1 MLIMSKKKAGDVK
14 GGFCRA
20 SQRIYYRSK
29 GFLFLN
35 PAENQCQ
42 ADVKLSISFIRRA
55 LSVNPPRIYQ
65 AATKVIGKVGLYLK
79 PVVDR

>member
-1 MLIMSKKKAGDVK
+1 MDFSGHPKESIIEAKV
-14 GGFCRA
+14 F
-20 SQRIYYRSK
+20 
-29 GFLFLN
+29 FFN
-35 PAENQCQ
+35 PAENQGQ
-42 ADVKLSISFIRRA
+42 ADVKLSISFIRRV

>member
-1 MLIMSKKKAGDVK
+1 MDFAGHPK
-14 GGFCRA
+14 ESIIEAKIF
-20 SQRIYYRSK
+20 
-29 GFLFLN
+29 FFFN
-35 PAENQCQ
+35 PAENQGQ

-79 PVVDR
+79 PVVDRWTLSRSDG